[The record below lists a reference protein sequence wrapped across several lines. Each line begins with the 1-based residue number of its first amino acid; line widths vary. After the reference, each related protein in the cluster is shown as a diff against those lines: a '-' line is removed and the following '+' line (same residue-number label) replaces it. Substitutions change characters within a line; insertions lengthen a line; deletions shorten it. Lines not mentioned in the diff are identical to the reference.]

1 MTDFLRSGNTGNLF
15 RLAVIRAVDFGLGLA
30 VAVADASAGQHIT
43 NVLPVVD
50 DALRGDDSLLVDQ
63 EGERGGEDL
72 VLFGNG
78 EIVLSKD
85 REERPDFRAPLP
97 CRLQVAVIDDQ
108 DLRVGR
114 IGNPSYCGEPI

>member
-1 MTDFLRSGNTGNLF
+1 MTDLLWSGNGWKHF
-15 RLAVIRAVDFGLGLA
+15 RFVVVRVVGFGFGVP
-30 VAVADASAGQHIT
+30 VALADALARQDIT

-97 CRLQVAVIDDQ
+97 CRLQVPVIHAQ
-108 DLRVGR
+108 ALRVRR
-114 IGNPSYCGEPI
+114 IGNPSYS